1 MLFLVCAGAI
11 SDIVWLVYFPVRLH
25 RAELWTH
32 SVLKNLSDPTAP
44 DPKTT
49 CQPHRVYGAR
59 GPKHTCT
66 ARGRGEPGSRLIKS
80 NLRKSLCGLASR
92 NVEQN

>member
-32 SVLKNLSDPTAP
+32 SVLKNLSDPLPRILKQHVSLTGFMEP
-44 DPKTT
+44 VDPNTPA
-49 CQPHRVYGAR
+49 QRGAEESQ
-59 GPKHTCT
+59 
-66 ARGRGEPGSRLIKS
+66 AA
-80 NLRKSLCGLASR
+80 GL
-92 NVEQN
+92 